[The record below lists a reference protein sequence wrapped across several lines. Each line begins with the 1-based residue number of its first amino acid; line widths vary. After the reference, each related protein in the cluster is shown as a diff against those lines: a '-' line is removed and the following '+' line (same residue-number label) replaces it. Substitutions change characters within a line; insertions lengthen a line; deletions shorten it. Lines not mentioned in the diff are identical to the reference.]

1 MHARGDGMMSKEEIF
16 KEAEQSILNHDK
28 DKAEKVARQGLEEG
42 LDPVEFISKGFREGI
57 TQIGE
62 LFSRG
67 EIFLPQLIE
76 AADAMKIANKIL
88 TESMPE
94 SAQEKRGKFVIGTVQ
109 GDIHDIGK
117 FLVISLLRVNGFEV
131 FDLGHDV
138 EIQKFIDKALE
149 LEADIIGTS
158 ALLTTTM
165 VGQKTLEEKL
175 LKEGLK
181 DRFKTMIGGAPVTQ
195 RWAERIG
202 ADAFGE
208 DANDAVEKALRLVSS
223 K

>member
-1 MHARGDGMMSKEEIF
+1 MRKKELF
-16 KEAEQSILNHDK
+16 GEAEQAILNHDK
-28 DKAEKVARQGLEEG
+28 NKAEEVARQGLEEG
-42 LDPVEFISKGFREGI
+42 LDPVEFITNGFREGI
-57 TQIGE
+57 TKIGD

-76 AADAMKIANKIL
+76 AAEAMKSANTIL
-88 TESMPE
+88 TEAMPE
-94 SAQEKRGKFVIGTVQ
+94 SAQDKKGKIVIGTVQ

-131 FDLGHDV
+131 YDLGHDV

-149 LEADIIGTS
+149 VKADIIGTS

-165 VGQKTLEEKL
+165 TEQKTLEEKL

-181 DRFKTMIGGAPVTQ
+181 DRFKTMIGGAPVTK

-208 DANDAVEKALRLVSS
+208 DANDAVAKALHLVGS

>member
-1 MHARGDGMMSKEEIF
+1 MSKEKLF
-16 KEAEQSILNHDK
+16 REAELAILEHDRV
-28 DKAEKVARQGLEEG
+28 KAEEVAKRGLEEG
-42 LDPVEFISKGFREGI
+42 LDPIELITQGFREGI
-57 TQIGE
+57 TQIGD

-76 AADAMKIANKIL
+76 AAEAMKTANTIL
-88 TESMPE
+88 AESIPE
-94 SAQEKRGKFVIGTVQ
+94 SAQETKGKFVIGTVQ

-131 FDLGHDV
+131 YDLGHDV
-138 EIQKFIDKALE
+138 EIPKFIEKAQE
-149 LEADIIGTS
+149 VEADIIGTS

-165 VGQKTLEEKL
+165 VGQKTLEENL
-175 LKEGLK
+175 RKEGLK
-181 DRFKTMIGGAPVTQ
+181 DQFKTMVGGAPITQ
-195 RWAERIG
+195 RWADRIG

-208 DANDAVEKALRLVSS
+208 DANDAVEKALRLIGS

>member
-1 MHARGDGMMSKEEIF
+1 MSKEKIF
-16 KEAEQSILNHDK
+16 REAELAILNHDK
-28 DKAEKVARQGLEEG
+28 DKAEDVAKRGLEEG
-42 LDPVEFISKGFREGI
+42 LDPVEFIIKGFREGI
-57 TQIGE
+57 TQIGD

-76 AADAMKIANKIL
+76 AAEAMKTANKIL

-94 SAQEKRGKFVIGTVQ
+94 SAQEKKGKFVIGTVQ

-131 FDLGHDV
+131 YDLGHDV
-138 EIQKFIDKALE
+138 EIQKFIDKAVE
-149 LEADIIGTS
+149 IEADIIGTS

-165 VGQKTLEEKL
+165 IGQKTLEEKL
-175 LKEGLK
+175 LKDGLK
-181 DRFKTMIGGAPVTQ
+181 DRFKTMVGGAPVTQ
-195 RWAERIG
+195 RWSERIG

-208 DANDAVEKALRLVSS
+208 DANDAVEKALRLTGL
-223 K
+223 

>member
-1 MHARGDGMMSKEEIF
+1 MGKEELF
-16 KEAEQSILNHDK
+16 REAKQAILNHDR
-28 DKAEKVARQGLEEG
+28 DKAEEVAKRGLAEG
-42 LDPVEFISKGFREGI
+42 LDPVEFITKGFRDGI
-57 TQIGE
+57 TQIGD
-62 LFSRG
+62 LFGRG
-67 EIFLPQLIE
+67 EIFMPQLIE
-76 AADAMKIANKIL
+76 AANAMKAANEIL

-94 SAQEKRGKFVIGTVQ
+94 SAQEKRGKVVIGTVH

-117 FLVISLLRVNGFEV
+117 FLVTSLLQVNGFEIY
-131 FDLGHDV
+131 DLGHDV

-149 LEADIIGTS
+149 VEADIIGTS

-165 VGQKTLEEKL
+165 IGQKTLEEKL
-175 LKEGLK
+175 QKEGLK
-181 DRFKTMIGGAPVTQ
+181 ERFKTMVGGAPITQ

-208 DANDAVEKALRLVSS
+208 DANDAVEKALRLVGS

>member
-1 MHARGDGMMSKEEIF
+1 MSKEELF
-16 KEAEQSILNHDK
+16 REAEQAILNHDR
-28 DKAEKVARQGLEEG
+28 DKAEEVAKRGLSEG
-42 LDPVEFISKGFREGI
+42 LDPVEFIIKGFRKGI
-57 TQIGE
+57 IQIGD
-62 LFSRG
+62 LFSSG
-67 EIFLPQLIE
+67 EIFMPQLIE
-76 AADAMKIANKIL
+76 AANAMKTANEIL

-94 SAQEKRGKFVIGTVQ
+94 SSQEKRGKIVIGTVQ

-117 FLVISLLRVNGFEV
+117 FLVISLLQVNGFEIY
-131 FDLGHDV
+131 DLGHDV

-149 LEADIIGTS
+149 VEADIIGTS

-165 VGQKTLEEKL
+165 IGQKTLEEKL
-175 LKEGLK
+175 RKEGLK
-181 DRFKTMIGGAPVTQ
+181 DQFKTMVGGAPVTQ

-208 DANDAVEKALRLVSS
+208 DANDAVEKALRLVGS

>member
-1 MHARGDGMMSKEEIF
+1 MMSKEEFF
-16 KEAEQSILNHDK
+16 KEAEKAILNHDI
-28 DKAEKVARQGLEEG
+28 DKAEEVARRGLSEG
-42 LDPVEFISKGFREGI
+42 LDPVEFITKGFREGI
-57 TQIGE
+57 TQIGD
-62 LFSRG
+62 LFGRG
-67 EIFLPQLIE
+67 EIFMPQLIE
-76 AADAMKIANKIL
+76 AADAMKAANKIL
-88 TESMPE
+88 NESIPE
-94 SAQEKRGKFVIGTVQ
+94 TDQEKLGKIVIGTVQ

-117 FLVISLLRVNGFEV
+117 FLVISLLQVNGFEIY
-131 FDLGHDV
+131 DLGHDV

-149 LEADIIGTS
+149 VEADIIGTS

-165 VGQKTLEEKL
+165 IGQKTLEEKL

-181 DRFKTMIGGAPVTQ
+181 DRFKTMVGGAPITQ

-208 DANDAVEKALRLVSS
+208 DANDAVEKALRLVGS

>member
-1 MHARGDGMMSKEEIF
+1 MKSKEEFF

-28 DKAEKVARQGLEEG
+28 DKAEEVARQGLAVG
-42 LDPVEFISKGFREGI
+42 LDPVEFITKGFREGI
-57 TQIGE
+57 TQIGD

-76 AADAMKIANKIL
+76 AAEAMKTANKIL
-88 TESMPE
+88 TESM
-94 SAQEKRGKFVIGTVQ
+94 SQSDQATKGKIVIGTVH

-131 FDLGHDV
+131 YDLGHDV
-138 EIQKFIDKALE
+138 EIQKFIDKALDV
-149 LEADIIGTS
+149 EADIIGTS

-165 VGQKTLEEKL
+165 IGQKTLEEKL

-181 DRFKTMIGGAPVTQ
+181 DRFKTMVGGAPVTQ

-202 ADAFGE
+202 ADEFGE
-208 DANDAVEKALRLVSS
+208 DANDAVEKALRLVGS

>member
-1 MHARGDGMMSKEEIF
+1 MSKEKLF
-16 KEAEQSILNHDK
+16 REAELAILNHDR
-28 DKAEKVARQGLEEG
+28 DKAEDVAKRGLEEG
-42 LDPVEFISKGFREGI
+42 LDPVEFITKGFREGI
-57 TQIGE
+57 TQIGD

-76 AADAMKIANKIL
+76 AAEAMMTANKIL
-88 TESMPE
+88 TESIPE
-94 SAQEKRGKFVIGTVQ
+94 SAQETKGKFVIGTVQ

-117 FLVISLLRVNGFEV
+117 LLVISLLRVNGFEV
-131 FDLGHDV
+131 YDLGHDV

-149 LEADIIGTS
+149 VEADIIGTS

-165 VGQKTLEEKL
+165 TGQKTLEEKL
-175 LKEGLK
+175 LKDGLK
-181 DRFKTMIGGAPVTQ
+181 DRFKTMVGGAPVTQ

-208 DANDAVEKALRLVSS
+208 DANDAVEKALRLIGS
-223 K
+223 

>member
-1 MHARGDGMMSKEEIF
+1 MSKERLF
-16 KEAEQSILNHDK
+16 REAELAILNHDR
-28 DKAEKVARQGLEEG
+28 DKAEDVAKRGLEEG
-42 LDPVEFISKGFREGI
+42 LDPVEFITKGFREGI
-57 TQIGE
+57 TQIGD

-76 AADAMKIANKIL
+76 AAEAMMTANKIL
-88 TESMPE
+88 TESIPE
-94 SAQEKRGKFVIGTVQ
+94 SAQETKGKFVIGTVQ

-117 FLVISLLRVNGFEV
+117 LLVISLLRVNGFEV
-131 FDLGHDV
+131 YDLGHDV

-149 LEADIIGTS
+149 VEADIIGTS

-165 VGQKTLEEKL
+165 TGQKTLEEKL
-175 LKEGLK
+175 LKDGLK
-181 DRFKTMIGGAPVTQ
+181 DRFKTMVGGAPVTQ

-208 DANDAVEKALRLVSS
+208 DANDAVEKALRLIGS
-223 K
+223 